1 MKCMQSDS
9 NWSNY
14 LYDEK
19 TKRIMLLDFG
29 ATRFLSRQFI
39 DDYKEFLRLSVAA
52 DHGKLLELS
61 IKMKFLA
68 KDDVEAL
75 KEAHLNT
82 AIMFGEIFRCNEY
95 NFGEAIL
102 SERLSNEVE
111 KIVEH
116 QRNPPPDEIY
126 SINRKLTGII
136 ALCSKFKVSINCAKI
151 YNDFIDNA

>member
-19 TKRIMLLDFG
+19 AKIIRLLDFG
-29 ATRFLSRQFI
+29 ETRFYSNQFI
-39 DDYKEFLRLSVAA
+39 NDYKEFLRLSVAA
-52 DHGKLLELS
+52 DRENLLKLS
-61 IKMKFLA
+61 CKMKFVIV
-68 KDDVEAL
+68 DDHEAL

-95 NFGEAIL
+95 NFGKENL

-111 KIVEH
+111 KTVEH
-116 QRNPPPDEIY
+116 RRHPPPDEIY

-136 ALCSKFKVSINCAKI
+136 ALCSKFNVSINCRKI
-151 YNDFIDNA
+151 YSDFIDRA